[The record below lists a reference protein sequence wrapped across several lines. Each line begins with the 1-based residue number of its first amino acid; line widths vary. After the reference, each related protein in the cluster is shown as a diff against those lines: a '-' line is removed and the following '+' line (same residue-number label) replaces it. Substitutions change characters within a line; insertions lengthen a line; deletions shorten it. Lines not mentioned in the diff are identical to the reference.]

1 MEDTS
6 LESNEYQ
13 EIEEIPEFFQPG
25 YVERVVDALPYYF
38 PNYLKEKLKRE
49 HPDIPVSSKEI
60 EQENSYFYYD
70 PGRKY
75 LYSGAHYL
83 NEMLVESLTMS
94 ILTEVNDNTET
105 GTYYMKYLFEPFLSD
120 YGRND
125 TTMELIQH
133 MQVAMLSGDF
143 RQTNKFLRDKYS
155 ISIFD
160 FLGDFNRKMKDKQY
174 TYPQNEKEGSSV
186 SGRFFCES
194 LQIFISP
201 SFQEELNS
209 LEKKVLLFK
218 KYLKLD
224 RLFFDRKEIE
234 NDKNWIQELE
244 EERIRK
250 YLEIAGTGIH
260 ETLHYLSF
268 NPTEER
274 HGFKFDNQSNLYKL
288 LKTY

>member
-1 MEDTS
+1 MENTS

-160 FLGDFNRKMKDKQY
+160 FLGDFNKKMKDKQY
-174 TYPQNEKEGSSV
+174 TYPQNEKENSSV
-186 SGRFFCES
+186 SGKFFCEP
-194 LQIFISP
+194 LQIFILP
-201 SFQEELNS
+201 SLQEELNS
-209 LEKKVLLFK
+209 LGKKVLQFK

-224 RLFFDRKEIE
+224 RLLFDRKEIE
-234 NDKNWIQELE
+234 NDKDWIQKLE